1 MDSMVENRAHLRKL
15 AIVRCSHSE
24 RSFDK
29 LVQFTMDNCLLEE
42 LDLSWSGVRPTQMI
56 KLLRVIEQNRYIKNL
71 DLSYNEL
78 LLHED

>member
-1 MDSMVENRAHLRKL
+1 MRKL

-29 LVQFTMDNCLLEE
+29 LISYVANSVLLEE
-42 LDLSWSGVRPTQMI
+42 LDLSWSGVRPQLMI
-56 KLLRVIEQNRYIKNL
+56 KLLRVIEHNRYIKNL

-78 LLHED
+78 ILHED